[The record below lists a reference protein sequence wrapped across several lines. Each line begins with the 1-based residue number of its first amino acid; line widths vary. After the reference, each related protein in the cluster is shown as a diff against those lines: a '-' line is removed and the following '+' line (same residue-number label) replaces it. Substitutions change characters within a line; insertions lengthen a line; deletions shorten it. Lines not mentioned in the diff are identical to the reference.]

1 MLAIELGGY
10 VMGALGQRCL
20 LKLAA
25 AELFG
30 TEGLGTGGGNKETVL
45 PLWKGFETFGIAH
58 GASTQVM
65 LANRKIVQA

>member
-20 LKLAA
+20 LKLKAA

-30 TEGLGTGGGNKETVL
+30 TEGLTSELAAETRKL
-45 PLWKGFETFGIAH
+45 YFRCGR
-58 GASTQVM
+58 ASR
-65 LANRKIVQA
+65 LSG

>member
-20 LKLAA
+20 LKLKAA

-30 TEGLGTGGGNKETVL
+30 TEGLTSELAAET
-45 PLWKGFETFGIAH
+45 
-58 GASTQVM
+58 
-65 LANRKIVQA
+65 R